1 MRSEWA
7 LVLGERTLLAMTCWR
22 CGKLLPGNK
31 FHYHVRN
38 NRDKRPYVDR
48 RCANCKWGLRVKGVK
63 VNG

>member
-1 MRSEWA
+1 M
-7 LVLGERTLLAMTCWR
+7 LAMTCWR